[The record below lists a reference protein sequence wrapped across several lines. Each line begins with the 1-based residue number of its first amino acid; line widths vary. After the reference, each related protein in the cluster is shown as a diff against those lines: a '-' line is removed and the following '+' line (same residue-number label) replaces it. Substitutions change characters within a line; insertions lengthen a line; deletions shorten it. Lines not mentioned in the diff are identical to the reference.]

1 MFIPIDGSFENP
13 LFEHDTNSN
22 AKKMWIKMLE
32 KEGLCTDS
40 KGVDIGTLFDCVKHA
55 FEREFGW
62 IAWGGMGQCCGL
74 REVHGTRCRRR
85 VLALKKLYG

>member
-1 MFIPIDGSFENP
+1 MNEEVSALRHLISSGRNVFIPIDGSFENP

-55 FEREFGW
+55 FESEFGCRMDVFF
-62 IAWGGMGQCCGL
+62 IQHGL
-74 REVHGTRCRRR
+74 TN
-85 VLALKKLYG
+85 